1 MPNMRRTIAPLLAA
15 VLTVGLAMPAAAQP
29 AATPPS
35 GETLL
40 HLSDSAT
47 VLRAPDEIAAT
58 LRVEARAASA
68 AAVQE
73 QVNRAMTAALERARA
88 VPGVQA
94 STGRYGTWQ
103 NQDPP
108 RAWHASQTLQ
118 LRGPDSTPLL
128 ELVGTLQGQGLALSD
143 LSWRLTREAEREAR
157 EEASRLAIEAL
168 RRRAREVAGQ
178 LGLGVA
184 GIRELRLDAPEQPV
198 PMPRMATMA
207 ASARAPAPPPVA
219 APDEAPVSATASAVV
234 VLRPN

>member
-1 MPNMRRTIAPLLAA
+1 MRRTIAPSFIAA
-15 VLTVGLAMPAAAQP
+15 ALTMGLAMPAAAQP
-29 AATPPS
+29 TAAPAS

-47 VLRAPDEIAAT
+47 VMREPNEITAT

-88 VPGVQA
+88 VSGVQA

-118 LRGPDSTPLL
+118 LRGPEPAPLL

-168 RRRAREVAGQ
+168 RRRAQAVAGQ

-207 ASARAPAPPPVA
+207 ASARASVPPPVA
-219 APDEAPVSATASAVV
+219 APEEAPVSATASAVV